1 MRNAAAWFPLG
12 FHAVLVVA
20 AFVNVAWSLDHFGIL
35 STIPHDR
42 AFPDRPWFDGWS
54 RWDALWYRTIADD
67 GYSYTPGQQSPVAFF
82 PSYPLAMRVLGWLF
96 GDVLIAGIFTTVI
109 CGFAVTWLF
118 HRWCLRHLSV
128 AGARAAV
135 VALLVYPYSYY
146 LFGAVYGDAMFV
158 VAALGA
164 FLLLEDD
171 RPVLAGLV
179 GIVAT
184 AGRPVGGAVVAGLA
198 VLMLAR
204 RGVLSATVGAVAG
217 AAGARMHG
225 VVSLGRLRLDVRRL
239 RPRDLAVALSVLG
252 LAGYCFYLWRRFD
265 APLAFVEQAG
275 VPGWDQ
281 PPGPR
286 TWFKAYF
293 FETMQLPQSPLNY
306 VRLGSQAVFTVGA
319 LALVPAVVR
328 RFGWGYGVYTLLVVG
343 LPAVASKDFT
353 GMGRYLLAAFPC
365 YALLGDW
372 LAHVGWLRRLRVP
385 LLATSVAALVVFTSA
400 FARGYYLS

>member
-1 MRNAAAWFPLG
+1 M
-12 FHAVLVVA
+12 LVVV

-35 STIPHDR
+35 STIPHER

-54 RWDALWYRTIADD
+54 RWDAHWYRTIADD
-67 GYSYTPGQQSPVAFF
+67 GYTYTPGQQSPVAFF
-82 PSYPLAMRVLGWLF
+82 PSYPLAMRALEWLF
-96 GDVLIAGIFTTVI
+96 RDVLIAGIFITVA

-118 HRWCLRHLSV
+118 HRWCLRHLS
-128 AGARAAV
+128 AASARMAV
-135 VALLVYPYSYY
+135 LALLLYPYAYY
-146 LFGAVYGDAMFV
+146 LFGAAYGDALFV

-179 GIVAT
+179 GVIAT
-184 AGRPVGGAVVAGLA
+184 AGRPVGGAVVAGLT
-198 VLMLAR
+198 VVMLTR
-204 RGVLSATVGAVAG
+204 RGVLTGAAQ
-217 AAGARMHG
+217 AAGARVRG
-225 VVSLGRLRLDVRRL
+225 AVALGRLRIDPRRL
-239 RPRDLAVALSVLG
+239 RPKDLAVALSVLG

-265 APLAFVEQAG
+265 APLAFVEQTG

-293 FETMQLPQSPLNY
+293 FEAMQLPQSPLNY

-319 LALVPAVVR
+319 LALVPAVIR

-365 YALLGDW
+365 YAVLGDW
-372 LAHVGWLRRLRVP
+372 LAHVAWVRRLRVP
-385 LLATSVAALVVFTSA
+385 LLAASAAALMLFISA
-400 FARGYYLS
+400 FSRGYYLS